1 MQRMYCP
8 RCANEFESGTAYCRT
23 CGLSLDDVAA
33 IVSGEKDSQ
42 PIVKSVPNRN
52 LIRYGVGT
60 FILGMM
66 IALGNA
72 ALKDFHLFPEAIGK
86 FIFLT
91 LIMIGMALL
100 GAGIVFPQKRYIK
113 QKDRSPDKSEEQT
126 SLPTAN
132 LQVLPSAD
140 RIIDDIV
147 FPTNT
152 REPDSVT
159 EHTTRHLT

>member
-1 MQRMYCP
+1 
-8 RCANEFESGTAYCRT
+8 
-23 CGLSLDDVAA
+23 VAA

-60 FILGMM
+60 FILGMV

-113 QKDRSPDKSEEQT
+113 QMDRSPDKAPEEKGQNV
-126 SLPTAN
+126 LPTAN
-132 LQVLPSAD
+132 LQILPSAD
-140 RIIDDIV
+140 RSIDDIL